1 MGVGVVTWMIQPRSI
16 SLVRTTD
23 PVRFWSQLIVVERHN
38 VTGTAQGTWSVTA
51 RNEGLNG
58 LLVPGAGVILTRSDS
73 FGRTDVVMSGPVTS
87 IQRGAHVST
96 VSGVSDADILNG
108 RIIFPD
114 PTKAIT
120 AQPVA
125 YDNRSGPAE
134 TVLLGYVNANIGPG
148 ALTSRKV
155 PTLRVPASQG
165 RGKTVSI
172 KGRLDTL
179 GNTVADVSES
189 GSLHVDVIHGE
200 DTAPYLGLTVRPVR
214 DLTGN
219 IRFGSSADF
228 TAGLVGDDWSYTL
241 SRPTVTDA
249 IVAGGGQGVARTFAE
264 KTDATSEALWG
275 AKVEALIDQRQTT
288 DPTELAQ
295 AADDALSDGAN
306 PVAVSFTVTET
317 EDIRYR
323 QDWRVGDRIGVSIDG
338 MDLSNV
344 VREVTTTVQAQ
355 SGSPTETVAAMVGS
369 RDSSNWTTKTNA
381 DVARALKKL
390 QALQAI

>member
-1 MGVGVVTWMIQPRSI
+1 MIQPRSI
-16 SLVRTTD
+16 SLMRTSD

-51 RNEGLNG
+51 QNEGLAG
-58 LLVPGAGVILTRSDS
+58 LLSPGAGVILTQGDRL
-73 FGRTDVVMSGPVTS
+73 VMSGPVTS
-87 IQRGAHVST
+87 IQRGARVST
-96 VSGVSDADILNG
+96 ISGVSDADILDG

-120 AQPVA
+120 AQPTD

-148 ALTSRKV
+148 ALASRRV
-155 PTLRVPASQG
+155 NTLRLPASQG

-172 KGRLDTL
+172 KGRLGAL
-179 GNTVADVSES
+179 GDTVADVSES
-189 GSLHVDVIHGE
+189 GSLHVDIVHGE
-200 DTAPYLGLTVRPVR
+200 DTSPYLGLSVRPVR
-214 DLTGN
+214 DLTAN
-219 IRFGSSADF
+219 IRFGSSKDF

-249 IVAGGGQGVARTFAE
+249 IVAGGGQGSNRIFAE
-264 KTDATSEALWG
+264 KVDPTAEALWG
-275 AKVEALIDQRQTT
+275 MKREALIDQRQTT
-288 DPTELAQ
+288 DATELAQ
-295 AADDALSDGAN
+295 AGTDALSDGSN

-317 EDIRYR
+317 ADIQYR
-323 QDWRVGDRIGVSIDG
+323 QDWRVGDKIGVSIDG

-344 VREVTTTVQAQ
+344 VREVTTTVQSQ
-355 SGSPTETVAAMVGS
+355 SGSPTETVKAMVGS